1 MDKIDKSFI
10 TGFEKDHIWINI
22 SKKRTYQFFND
33 GTGVVLEK
41 NDISTDIKWEL
52 INKGSNSVLK
62 IGCKGIIYY
71 YIFKE
76 KNNKDEYS
84 VILKTKEKEDKVIFL
99 LEALTDKPIPKE
111 RNKNSEI
118 SLSDKYKLSDLNTTD
133 KVFLGFIYVVIALFI
148 IILLQLTEILSAI
161 PILATII
168 LSLLATTFI
177 VLYLKDPF
185 IYISKKYK
193 KEIEDI
199 IFKK

>member
-33 GTGVVLEK
+33 GTGIVLEK
-41 NDISTDIKWEL
+41 NDTSTDIKWEL
-52 INKGSNSVLK
+52 INKSSNTVLK

-71 YIFKE
+71 YIFKDRI
-76 KNNKDEYS
+76 NKDEYS
-84 VILKTKEKEDKVIFL
+84 IIFKTKEKEEKVTFL
-99 LEALTDKPIPKE
+99 LETLTDNPKSKE
-111 RNKNSEI
+111 LNKTQEF
-118 SLSDKYKLSDLNTTD
+118 SLSDKYKLIDLDTTD
-133 KVFLGFIYVVIALFI
+133 KFFLGFIYILIALFI
-148 IILLQLTEILSAI
+148 MILLQLTEILSAI
-161 PILATII
+161 PILATLI
-168 LSLLATTFI
+168 LSFISTTFI
-177 VLYLKDPF
+177 VLYLKDAF

>member
-33 GTGVVLEK
+33 GTGIVLEK
-41 NDISTDIKWEL
+41 NDTSTDIKWEL
-52 INKGSNSVLK
+52 INKSSNTVLK

-71 YIFKE
+71 YIFKDRI
-76 KNNKDEYS
+76 NKDEYS
-84 VILKTKEKEDKVIFL
+84 IIFKTKEKEEKVTFL
-99 LEALTDKPIPKE
+99 LETLTDNPKSKE
-111 RNKNSEI
+111 LNKTQEF
-118 SLSDKYKLSDLNTTD
+118 SLSDKYKLIDLDTTD
-133 KVFLGFIYVVIALFI
+133 KFFLGFIYILIALFI
-148 IILLQLTEILSAI
+148 MILLQLTEILSAI
-161 PILATII
+161 PILATLM
-168 LSLLATTFI
+168 LSFISTTFI
-177 VLYLKDPF
+177 VLYLKDAF